1 MSQLVAECLVAQF
14 PMVTPEVFSDL
25 TDLEHLPYIEPKA
38 AVKILSVEGKLL
50 TKGFVRKGS
59 KCLHDRCILSITK
72 NWSDLREQMERDQS
86 LAECLPHIPSTVLAK
101 VLMTRTAKQIEI
113 RSCKN
118 CSAAGELGVV

>member
-1 MSQLVAECLVAQF
+1 
-14 PMVTPEVFSDL
+14 MVTPEVFSDL